1 MSVVAVPATVQA
13 VREQICARA
22 SAYFDGADRFAFY
35 FAHFKLKSDP
45 LFTDVLLSGALSGC
59 RNLIDLGCGQGLLTA
74 WLLAA
79 RAQRRQGP
87 WPTNWPEPPV
97 LMRTRG
103 VDLRATSIARARAAL
118 GEHADFQV
126 QDLRDADCSGADA
139 VAILDALHFI
149 DYAEQ
154 RQRLEHIRACLPAG
168 GVLLLRIAN
177 ASSGFSYRLAR
188 WVDRLNDFARDG
200 RIPHISCRSVPDWL
214 TLLRRCGFEAQ
225 AQERSSGSS
234 FANTLLIARA
244 A

>member
-1 MSVVAVPATVQA
+1 MSTVLAPATAQS

-87 WPTNWPEPPV
+87 WPVDWPEPPA
-97 LMRTRG
+97 LKRTRG
-103 VDLRATSIARARAAL
+103 VDQRAASIRRARAAL
-118 GEHADFQV
+118 GAHADFHV
-126 QDLRDADCSGADA
+126 QDLRDTDCSGADA

-177 ASSGFSYRLAR
+177 AGSGFSYRLAR
-188 WVDRLNDFARDG
+188 WIDRLNDLVRDG
-200 RIPHISCRSVPDWL
+200 QVPRISCRSVPDWL
-214 TLLRRCGFEAQ
+214 DLLRRCGFEAR
-225 AQERSSGSS
+225 AQEQSSGSS
-234 FANTLLIARA
+234 FANTLLIGRA
-244 A
+244 V